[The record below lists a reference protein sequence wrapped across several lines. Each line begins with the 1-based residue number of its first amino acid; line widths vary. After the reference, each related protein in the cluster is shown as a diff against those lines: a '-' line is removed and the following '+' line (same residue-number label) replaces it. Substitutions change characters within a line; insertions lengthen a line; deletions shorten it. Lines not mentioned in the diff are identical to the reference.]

1 MNKNY
6 EQPITIGNTPIV
18 GKTAREQAE
27 HVYSLCNQLLEP
39 LQEREQSL
47 RIYAPELSNKVRD
60 IVVELFLAANW
71 SARYFRNR
79 QYKRTPYFIFTKVAA
94 A

>member
-6 EQPITIGNTPIV
+6 KQPITIGNAPIV
-18 GKTAREQAE
+18 GETAREQAE
-27 HVYSLCNQLLEP
+27 SVYARCKQLLEP
-39 LQEREQSL
+39 MQERQQSV
-47 RIYAPELSNKVRD
+47 RIYAPELSNRVRD
-60 IVVELFLAANW
+60 LVVELFLKDNW

>member
-6 EQPITIGNTPIV
+6 EQPITIDNAPIV
-18 GKTAREQAE
+18 GTTAREQAE
-27 HVYSLCNQLLEP
+27 NVYARCKQLLEP
-39 LQEREQSL
+39 MQRRQQSV

-60 IVVELFLAANW
+60 IVVELFLKENL

>member
-27 HVYSLCNQLLEP
+27 HVYSLCRQLMQP
-39 LQEREQSL
+39 LQERQQSL

-60 IVVELFLAANW
+60 IVVELFLKDNL

-79 QYKRTPYFIFTKVAA
+79 QYIRTRYFIFTKVAA